1 VSTHDCISVI
11 SNLLG
16 QGTHVKEE
24 EKGKGLVAAAASL
37 GSDVSRSRVTGFYPD
52 NNKRWPVYC
61 YYLILLLCSFIF
73 FRDFFFV
80 FCWAHFVAFK
90 L

>member
-1 VSTHDCISVI
+1 M
-11 SNLLG
+11 N
-16 QGTHVKEE
+16 EE

-52 NNKRWPVYC
+52 NSKRWPVYC

-73 FRDFFFV
+73 LEIFFLV